1 MITFPYSD
9 TYMSYDFTHHRYIL
23 TQKDVMEN
31 LGIDIEARL
40 TVPNAIPALLNRIS
54 VKIYSFIHTHN
65 VNNQLQDYI
74 IAKTES
80 GRRIIREA
88 MEEQLIYFLTVG
100 DLSRSVDEAERRLAI
115 DQTAIDIL
123 LQPIPEIGC
132 SILYCGT
139 LPCVKFEGEY

>member
-1 MITFPYSD
+1 MSNYPFSD
-9 TYMSYDFTHHRYIL
+9 TFMTYDYTSHRYKL
-23 TQKDVMEN
+23 TLQDVIEN

-40 TVPNAIPALLNRIS
+40 TMPNAIPSLLNRIS

-65 VNNQLQDYI
+65 ADNALQDYI
-74 IAKTES
+74 IAKTAA
-80 GRRIIREA
+80 GRKIIREA

-132 SILYCGT
+132 SILYCGK

>member
-65 VNNQLQDYI
+65 VDNALQDYI
-74 IAKTES
+74 IAKTEA

-132 SILYCGT
+132 SILYCGK

>member
-1 MITFPYSD
+1 
-9 TYMSYDFTHHRYIL
+9 MSYDFTHHRYIL